1 MSEKININIFE
12 DRLQLKDKVPGMQRT
27 SYGDLNFGPKGFV
40 QINEIDKDG
49 NKKLIVNDNNLIV
62 YRGRSMAI
70 SRMFGKDICWQSE
83 TQALPFLGMSDKYIA
98 FFAVGT
104 GGASSSNN
112 QNPLTVNSAEW
123 QLRTHGDVSG
133 SGDYVTI
140 NGRTYKPFDPTS
152 PTFLTESE
160 IINNS
165 DILSSLQNV
174 NFESNKRDT
183 YLVAKVDVTLDSG
196 DANGTGSQ
204 EINEA
209 GLFLAESDD
218 INYDFSSYTSN
229 NQHLELF
236 AKINFPTITK
246 NSSRSFQISWY
257 IFF

>member
-1 MSEKININIFE
+1 MTEQVNINIFE
-12 DRLQLKDKVPGMQRT
+12 ERMKLMDKIPGVQRS
-27 SYGDLNFGPKGFV
+27 SYGDLNFGPKGIV

-70 SRMFGKDICWQSE
+70 SRMFGKDICWQSGSP
-83 TQALPFLGMSDKYIA
+83 ALPFLGMADKYIA

-112 QNPLTVNSAEW
+112 QNPLTVNSAEYE
-123 QLRTHGDVSG
+123 LRTHGSVVG

-140 NGRTYKPFDPTS
+140 NGRTYKPFDTMS
-152 PTFLTESE
+152 PTFLTETEIVNNSE
-160 IINNS
+160 I
-165 DILSSLQNV
+165 LASLQNV
-174 NFESNKRDT
+174 NFEGSKRDT

-196 DANGTGSQ
+196 DANGSGSQ

-236 AKINFPTITK
+236 AKINFATLTK
-246 NSSRSFQISWY
+246 NSSRAFVLSWY
-257 IFF
+257 IYF